1 MDQLSLTY
9 VNDRQWLFR
18 FENNE
23 LTILKLTNQSLSTKY
38 DLEKITL
45 NKSGYYG
52 VNGKSYPF
60 VFSQNAF
67 IQPRCDL
74 RKTGC

>member
-1 MDQLSLTY
+1 M
-9 VNDRQWLFR
+9 
-18 FENNE
+18 
-23 LTILKLTNQSLSTKY
+23 TILKPTNQTLSTKY

-67 IQPRCDL
+67 LQPRCDL